1 MKAGRIVA
9 LVFSCIFGVIGLL
22 LLIGGIVAAVAVGVA
37 RDDDGFFRTD
47 EIHLATDSAAITS
60 ENLDLGGTPGDA
72 SWLTDRGDFATVSLD
87 IQSVASGE
95 DLFAGIG
102 PTADVETY
110 LRSVARDRVDDFDDD
125 RYVPV
130 FVREEGEEEAAP
142 PGDQTFWVAQVSTA
156 EPAQLQWDVESGDW
170 TIVVMNADGSRGID
184 ADVRVGIKLE
194 WLLPVAIGFIIV
206 GLLLTAGGTV
216 GAVLATRTPR
226 AQPMPGGGGPS
237 APPPPPIGASSPSAP
252 ATSPPPAPEAPPPP
266 APDATP
272 PPAPE
277 TPPPPTPEAPPPPA
291 SDPREPPPPS
301 AGTQ

>member
-22 LLIGGIVAAVAVGVA
+22 MLIGGIVAAVAVGVA

-72 SWLTDRGDFATVSLD
+72 SWLTERGDFATVSLD

-110 LRSVARDRVDDFDDD
+110 LRSVARYRADDFDDD

-130 FVREEGEEEAAP
+130 FVREEGEAEAAP

-156 EPAQLQWDVESGDW
+156 QPAQLQWDVESGDW

-206 GLLLTAGGTV
+206 GLLLLAGGTV

-226 AQPMPGGGGPS
+226 TQPVPVAGGPS
-237 APPPPPIGASSPSAP
+237 ALLPPPVGGYAPSTPETAPRPAAGAPPPPAP
-252 ATSPPPAPEAPPPP
+252 DAPPPPAPEAPPPP
-266 APDATP
+266 AS
-272 PPAPE
+272 APV
-277 TPPPPTPEAPPPPA
+277 
-291 SDPREPPPPS
+291 
-301 AGTQ
+301 

>member
-22 LLIGGIVAAVAVGVA
+22 MLIGGIVAAVAVGVA

-72 SWLTDRGDFATVSLD
+72 SWLTERGDFATVSLD

-130 FVREEGEEEAAP
+130 FVREEGEAEAAP

-156 EPAQLQWDVESGDW
+156 QPAQLQWDVESGDW

-206 GLLLTAGGTV
+206 GLLLLAGGTV

-226 AQPMPGGGGPS
+226 TQPVPVAGGPS
-237 APPPPPIGASSPSAP
+237 APPPPPVGGYAPSTPETA
-252 ATSPPPAPEAPPPP
+252 PPPAAGAPPPP
-266 APDATP
+266 APDA
-272 PPAPE
+272 
-277 TPPPPTPEAPPPPA
+277 PPPPPPEAPPPPA
-291 SDPREPPPPS
+291 SDPRESPPPS

>member
-22 LLIGGIVAAVAVGVA
+22 MLIGGIVAAVAVGVA

-72 SWLTDRGDFATVSLD
+72 SWLTERGDFATVSLD

-110 LRSVARDRVDDFDDD
+110 LRSVAHDRVDDFDDD

-130 FVREEGEEEAAP
+130 FVREEGEAEAAP

-156 EPAQLQWDVESGDW
+156 QPAQLQWDVESGDW

-206 GLLLTAGGTV
+206 GLLLLAGGTV

-226 AQPMPGGGGPS
+226 TQPVPVAGGPS
-237 APPPPPIGASSPSAP
+237 APPPPPVGGYAPSTPETA
-252 ATSPPPAPEAPPPP
+252 PPPAAGAPPPP
-266 APDATP
+266 APDA
-272 PPAPE
+272 
-277 TPPPPTPEAPPPPA
+277 PPPPPPEAPPPPA
-291 SDPREPPPPS
+291 SDPRESPPPS